1 MPEEK
6 IPLLV
11 VGGPTASGKTRLAA
25 ELALRHNGEVVSAD
39 SMQIYRG
46 MEIGTAKPTPEEML
60 GVPHHLMGFVEPG
73 KSFSVADYV
82 ALAKSTIEEIHSRG
96 KLPVLA
102 GGTGLYI
109 RSLITNTQFTE
120 VDNDP
125 NLRAQ
130 LQKRAEQEGAESL
143 LQELAEFD
151 SESAQRIEPRNL
163 PRLIR
168 AIELYRVTGVTMT
181 EHLRRSRLAPSPY
194 HSCFLCLGFRD
205 REKLY
210 ERINLR
216 VDEMFERGLVEE
228 AKQMLDMPSG
238 ATAMQAIGYKE
249 LLPYFRSEIT
259 LLQAKET
266 IQRETRRYAKRQLTW
281 FRREEQAR
289 WLYVDEYPQWEE
301 LFTAAEEIMGRELH
315 E

>member
-46 MEIGTAKPTPEEML
+46 MEIGTAKPTPQEML

-73 KSFSVADYV
+73 TSFSVADYV
-82 ALAKSTIEEIHSRG
+82 ALAKKTIEEIHSRG
-96 KLPVLA
+96 KLPILA

-125 NLRAQ
+125 ALRTQ

-151 SESAQRIEPRNL
+151 PESAQRIEPRNL

-194 HSCFLCLGFRD
+194 HLCFLCLSFRD
-205 REKLY
+205 RETLY

-228 AKQMLDMPSG
+228 ANQLLDMPSG

-249 LLPYFRSEIT
+249 LLPYFRGEIT
-259 LLQAKET
+259 LPQAKET

-281 FRREEQAR
+281 FRREEQAK
-289 WLYVDEYPQWEE
+289 WLYVDEYLQVEE
-301 LFTAAEEIMGRELH
+301 LIAAAEEIMGRELH